1 MMVFIFSAPRVW
13 RAILV
18 LLIITVSYLA
28 LTPAP
33 PHGADLGW
41 DKLNHISA
49 FSALA
54 FAGWLGVPSP
64 RRSRL
69 LMLVSLLAYG
79 GAIEIIQLY
88 VPGRSCEWSDLLAD
102 AIGIAGG
109 ALVAAYL
116 PQTSTM
122 K

>member
-41 DKLNHISA
+41 DKLNHIAA
-49 FSALA
+49 FGTLVI
-54 FAGWLGVPSP
+54 AGWLSYPDG
-64 RRSRL
+64 RRPAAL
-69 LMLVSLLAYG
+69 IILALLAYG